1 MYLDSGPFSG
11 AVQITHD
18 ALTGVDLT
26 DLAPDDRRFVGGVRT
41 LARELRASGYAMH
54 QARQADDRAHS
65 DWPQLLV
72 FVRRGF
78 VTWSEQVYH
87 DGAQRCR
94 ECIIGPCEELLDRSA
109 AATDRDDAYAV
120 LRHSPRSSPARI
132 VSSRGGYCKEQSGR
146 RTSRVPARRQ
156 DASRSTSSQ
165 IGSGCPGQDADD
177 CAAVD
182 GRVNARMSMPLARTI
197 KP

>member
-1 MYLDSGPFSG
+1 MFEIPDRTSDLFGADAIRDEFQQALKTAGCFHRGHLMYLDSGPFSG

-72 FVRRGF
+72 FVRRGL

-109 AATDRDDAYAV
+109 AATDRDDVYAV
-120 LRHSPRSSPARI
+120 LRHFASLFAGSHCFQPRWLLQGAER
-132 VSSRGGYCKEQSGR
+132 
-146 RTSRVPARRQ
+146 
-156 DASRSTSSQ
+156 
-165 IGSGCPGQDADD
+165 
-177 CAAVD
+177 
-182 GRVNARMSMPLARTI
+182 
-197 KP
+197 